1 MANTS
6 MDAAGLV
13 RQHLEAHPD
22 VVREMLQQVAQMLM
36 GAEAD
41 TICGAEYGERS
52 PERVNSRNGYRLR
65 EWDTRAGS
73 VELAI
78 PKLRQASYFPG
89 WLLEPRRRAERAMAQ
104 VVAQAYVAG
113 VSTRRVEGLV
123 QSMGIAGISKS
134 QVSEMAKELDH
145 MVEEFRSRPLDAG
158 PYTYVWV
165 DALMQRCREGGRVV
179 NVATAIATGVNADG
193 HREILGVDVFTAES
207 GSSWTSFIRG
217 LVARGL
223 SGVKQ
228 VISDDHL
235 GLKQAIAAT
244 LPGAGWQRCRTHFL
258 RNLLTR
264 VPKSAQTMV
273 ATLVRSIFDQ
283 VDREAVWAQH
293 KRVVEQL
300 QERFT
305 EAARLLDEAGPD
317 VLSFATFPHEHWR
330 QIWSNNPQER
340 LNKEVRRRTDVVGIF
355 PHRAAIIRLV
365 GAVLAEYHD
374 EWMVARRY
382 MSAESLK
389 AAQAL
394 IHEPEEVIPEL
405 PQAS

>member
-1 MANTS
+1 MANPS
-6 MDAAGLV
+6 MDAATLV
-13 RQHLEAHPD
+13 RQHLETHPD
-22 VVREMLQQVAQMLM
+22 ALRLMLQVLAEKLM

-41 TICGAEYGERS
+41 TVCGAEYGERS
-52 PERVNSRNGYRLR
+52 PERVNCRNGYRLR
-65 EWDTRAGS
+65 DWDTRAGS
-73 VELAI
+73 IELSI
-78 PKLRQASYFPG
+78 PKLRQGSYFPG
-89 WLLEPRRRAERAMAQ
+89 WLLEPRRRAERAMVQ

-123 QSMGIAGISKS
+123 QSMGIEGISKS
-134 QVSEMAKELDH
+134 QVSEMAKDLDQ
-145 MVEEFRSRPLDAG
+145 MVESFRSRPLDAG
-158 PYTYVWV
+158 PYTYVWI
-165 DALMQRCREGGRVV
+165 DALSQRCREGGRVV

-193 HREILGVDVFTAES
+193 QREILGVDVFTAES

-223 SGVKQ
+223 SGVRQ

-273 ATLVRSIFDQ
+273 ATLVRSIFEQ
-283 VDREAVWAQH
+283 VDRASVWDQH
-293 KRVVEQL
+293 GRVVEQL
-300 QERFT
+300 QERFP
-305 EAARLLDEAGPD
+305 EAARLLDEAGPE
-317 VLSFATFPHEHWR
+317 VLSFTTFPHEHWR

-355 PHRAAIIRLV
+355 PNRVAIIRLV

-382 MSAESLK
+382 MGTESLK
-389 AAQAL
+389 LAQA
-394 IHEPEEVIPEL
+394 IIPDQEVTPEL

>member
-1 MANTS
+1 MANPS
-6 MDAAGLV
+6 MDAASLV
-13 RQHLEAHPD
+13 RQHLETHPD

-41 TICGAEYGERS
+41 AICGADYGERS
-52 PERVNSRNGYRLR
+52 PERVNSRNGYRPR
-65 EWDTRAGS
+65 DWDTRAGS

-89 WLLEPRRRAERAMAQ
+89 WLLEPRRRAERAMVQ

-158 PYTYVWV
+158 PYTYVWI

-179 NVATAIATGVNADG
+179 NVATAIATGVNSDG

-264 VPKSAQTMV
+264 VPKSAQTLV

-293 KRVVEQL
+293 GRVVEQL
-300 QERFT
+300 QERFP
-305 EAARLLDEAGPD
+305 EAAAMLDEAGPE

-355 PHRAAIIRLV
+355 PNRAAIIRLV

-389 AAQAL
+389 IAQTL
-394 IHEPEEVIPEL
+394 IPEPEEVVPEL